1 MTGTLSPDG
10 KWLWDGKEWI
20 PAPPT
25 ATAAQL
31 ALETLLESFNR
42 LRELPKSETGVI
54 FFFCP
59 TASLNRYF
67 LDEHDREN
75 WEFDR
80 DEWRSKW
87 RFCNETFNHLK
98 KLIKERKF
106 LPMEDYGG
114 PSCLDND
121 DLTFSDGRKNYHYH
135 CDWHF
140 PIPNNAYNSNDRLIK
155 SDGTLLHP
163 DFFSAFQMDQHGE
176 LVELDAE
183 FFDTYVYD
191 DDYIE
196 DEWRDYVKVN
206 GEACEAT
213 GIRLKEK
220 SDVISPQDI
229 DCFFLFKSRKTLNY
243 YFAR

>member
-1 MTGTLSPDG
+1 MTGTLSP
-10 KWLWDGKEWI
+10 
-20 PAPPT
+20 
-25 ATAAQL
+25 ATAAQI

-42 LRELPKSETGVI
+42 IRELPKSETGVI
-54 FFFCP
+54 FVFCP

-75 WEFDR
+75 WELDR
-80 DEWRSKW
+80 DDWRSKW

-98 KLIKERKF
+98 KLINEREF
-106 LPMEDYGG
+106 LPVNTFWG
-114 PSCLDND
+114 PSCLDYD
-121 DLTFSDGRKNYHYH
+121 DLTFSDGRKNYHYL

-163 DFFSAFQMDQHGE
+163 DVFYTFQMDQHGE

-191 DDYIE
+191 DYTDE
-196 DEWRDYVKVN
+196 DGERAYVEVN

-220 SDVISPQDI
+220 SDVIGPQGI
-229 DCFFLFKSRKTLNY
+229 DYLFLFKSRKIENY
-243 YFAR
+243 YFQSC